1 MNRIFVIQLTLIPIL
16 QITST
21 YNLPYTPAPP
31 FIDFPV
37 RPGAEY
43 PQNYYQNKI
52 FFMHLG
58 RNATRPPQK
67 KKPSKTAQD
76 VAHDVMDSVKGFGI
90 KVGDGVHNLRTK
102 VGDGVHEIGSK
113 VGSKV
118 QHAWHNTVDWFKH
131 VFG

>member
-1 MNRIFVIQLTLIPIL
+1 
-16 QITST
+16 
-21 YNLPYTPAPP
+21 
-31 FIDFPV
+31 
-37 RPGAEY
+37 
-43 PQNYYQNKI
+43 
-52 FFMHLG
+52 MHLG
-58 RNATRPPQK
+58 RNATRPPQ

-90 KVGDGVHNLRTK
+90 KVGDGVYNIRTK